1 MGNSG
6 LIGEKAYK
14 IDLSEK
20 NKLGEGSF
28 AEIYKIKRRSDNKE
42 CAAKIF
48 KLPFKSMGSRD

>member
-20 NKLGEGSF
+20 NKLGEGMF
-28 AEIYKIKRRSDNKE
+28 ALFYKIKRRSDNKE
-42 CAAKIF
+42 CVAKIF
-48 KLPFKSMGSRD
+48 KLPFDYMDPRD